1 MKELNHTELA
11 NVVGGAS
18 NASKTAFVANGY
30 GGSAIQP
37 NGDSAQNIKFPPQ
50 DSSVTGYHSLS
61 LWY

>member
-11 NVVGGAS
+11 NVVGGAG
-18 NASKTAFVANGY
+18 NATKTSLVANGY

-50 DSSVTGYHSLS
+50 DPSVPGYHSLS
-61 LWY
+61 PWY